1 MGVTIHGLSLPVSAA
16 VLNSLADCQ
25 GEVAVIGFEAAPG
38 RDLHA
43 TDAATWQELVATL
56 RAAFFAIRSAAQRFG
71 EQGGSIVVVV
81 PAHALRTSRGCGIA
95 AIGGSFMVTVAQVA
109 AVEFGERGIRVNVV
123 AVGPLEGSVPART
136 LDAIPM
142 GRLAQPKDVG
152 NACRMLASPD
162 AAHVT
167 GAISPVDGGYVITK
181 AVGGSPFAI

>member
-1 MGVTIHGLSLPVSAA
+1 MA
-16 VLNSLADCQ
+16 
-25 GEVAVIGFEAAPG
+25 
-38 RDLHA
+38 
-43 TDAATWQELVATL
+43 
-56 RAAFFAIRSAAQRFG
+56 
-71 EQGGSIVVVV
+71 
-81 PAHALRTSRGCGIA
+81 
-95 AIGGSFMVTVAQVA
+95 TVAQVA

-123 AVGPLEGSVPART
+123 AVGPLEGSVPTRT

-167 GAISPVDGGYVITK
+167 GAIIPVDGGYVITK